1 MDVDAAIR
9 HRRSHKLFDGTAVSR
24 ETLQELLELAIW
36 APNHKRTE
44 PWRFTVVEGAAIAV
58 YSAAVQDALLQR
70 MTGQPDKLAAQSAKL
85 RDILGGC
92 GAIIGVSYV
101 KTPADAVRDR
111 EDYAATCCAIQ
122 NLSLAAVARGVD
134 SYWTTSDHLIGAAL
148 GQYWEIPLEE
158 CLIGAIV
165 LGGARIFMPASR
177 SKTVADV
184 TRWR

>member
-9 HRRSHKLFDGTAVSR
+9 HRRSHKLFDGTPVSR
-24 ETLQELLELAIW
+24 QTLQELLELAIW

-44 PWRFTVVEGAAIAV
+44 PWRFTVINGAAIAA
-58 YSAAVQDALLQR
+58 YAQAVEQALRQR
-70 MTGQPDKLAAQSAKL
+70 MAEQPEKLAAQSAKL
-85 RDILGGC
+85 RDILSGC
-92 GAIIGVSYV
+92 GAVIGVSYV
-101 KTPADAVRDR
+101 QTPTDPTRDR

-134 SYWTTSDHLIGAAL
+134 SYWTTSDHLIGDGV
-148 GQYWEIPLEE
+148 GQYWAIAHEE
-158 CLIGAIV
+158 CLIGAII
-165 LGGARIFMPASR
+165 LGHARIAMPASR